1 MNWLTQSVGDIAREL
16 PGATGVFHGYGLDFC
31 CGGKQALARAVE
43 RKGVDA
49 EALTA
54 ELDRLHAQADGAR
67 GDWADADNAELIE
80 HILTRYHDVHREQ
93 LPELIRLSQRV
104 ELVHGGHPEC
114 PSGLASH
121 LEGLLAELENH
132 MAKEEQI
139 LFPMISRGMLGMA
152 GGPVGMMRHEHDEHA
167 QGLARIHEL
176 TRGINLPV
184 GACNTW
190 RALYLGLATFE
201 VDLMDHIH
209 LENNILF
216 DRIDGQGAAAH
227 G

>member
-1 MNWLTQSVGDIAREL
+1 MNWLTQSVGDIAREV

-31 CGGKQALARAVE
+31 CGGKQSLARAIE

-49 EALTA
+49 EVLTTK
-54 ELDRLHAQADGAR
+54 LDQLYAQADGAQ
-67 GDWADADNAELIE
+67 GDWVDADNAELIE
-80 HILTRYHDVHREQ
+80 HILTRYHDVHRQQ

-114 PSGLASH
+114 PSGLADH
-121 LEGLLAELENH
+121 LETMLAELETH
-132 MAKEEQI
+132 MRKEEQM
-139 LFPMISRGMLGMA
+139 LFPMISRGMLDVA
-152 GGPVGMMRHEHDEHA
+152 AGPVNMMRHEHDDHA
-167 QGLARIHEL
+167 ESLRRIHEL

-190 RALYLGLATFE
+190 RALYLGLAALV

-209 LENNILF
+209 LENNVLF
-216 DRIDGQGAAAH
+216 NRIDGQGAAAN